1 LGGEIGMS
9 RYSEFWSDERVA
21 MLEWLSSSG
30 WSARQIAEKIGC
42 GCSRNAVI
50 GKAYRLGL
58 SKPTKSSITRRARSG
73 KATTMHHLVNPARR
87 DPLADPLTLLELDG
101 RTCKWPLWAHD
112 GTGERVF
119 CGARSD
125 PGKVYCNA
133 HHERAYAR
141 EPGQRYTTKR
151 SALTGGLAA

>member
-1 LGGEIGMS
+1 M
-9 RYSEFWSDERVA
+9 RVR
-21 MLEWLSSSG
+21 
-30 WSARQIAEKIGC
+30 WSAEEDVRLTELVQASVFTMPQIAEKIGR
-42 GCSRNAVI
+42 GRNAVI
-50 GKAYRLGL
+50 GRVFRLGL
-58 SKPTKSSITRRARSG
+58 SKPTKSSITRMARAG
-73 KATTMHHLVNPARR
+73 KAATMHHLVNPARR